1 MPYYSLKSTAIKLM
15 TWDPEKPKSKS
26 GSISSSPMTR
36 SSLTPK
42 PNLNARCNNQN
53 RVSSSPTPRPNPN
66 TRYNDQYNA
75 SKDPA
80 EGFEAIPLS
89 ESYFNSEFPG
99 IGFLGS
105 HGSYPFFLVHAG
117 KEILQTGDNGSS
129 GKDTSYRSTAY
140 GINAPKDDEVTKAS
154 WDDTNE
160 LPSRVDSLPS
170 LSPIASSCLQGT
182 VATGNRET
190 PRIQT
195 RASSAKMTSASLES
209 KLRSRST
216 RRRLQPIKL
225 VFELPERAY
234 VPSIVTKKPYDLC
247 INIYY
252 NGQLS
257 ASRILKAHCHPS
269 ERDQQYSGRR
279 LQTEVELPWA
289 IVLSQQSSSF
299 SDDANGPLTKHGQT
313 VADRWDQINK
323 LLAEDSSAWKKHDGC
338 RSPMYEYLEE
348 LAKVPI
354 PESLKNAGGGM
365 DSRMGLIDIAITMG
379 HSIPLHSI
387 SRTLYAP
394 QHKIFENKIG
404 KNKVL
409 VTVPKK
415 GSEAEMKNVQK
426 EAQLR
431 LKATAKT
438 DAGSKSS
445 QKKAKGED
453 ESEPQ
458 YYSKALS
465 TFDPVIT
472 NSVLTFPTAGEA
484 WTGLELRK
492 GIPLRKVRKERE
504 AIFRAEDVLVGVRY
518 VLGF

>member
-1 MPYYSLKSTAIKLM
+1 MPHYSLKSTTITLM

-36 SSLTPK
+36 SGLR

-53 RVSSSPTPRPNPN
+53 RVSSSPTPKPSPNA
-66 TRYNDQYNA
+66 RYNDQYNA

-117 KEILQTGDNGSS
+117 KEILETGDNGSS

-140 GINAPKDDEVTKAS
+140 GINAPKDDEAIN
-154 WDDTNE
+154 WDNTNE
-160 LPSRVDSLPS
+160 LPSRVGSLPS
-170 LSPIASSCLQGT
+170 LPPIASSCLQGT
-182 VATGNRET
+182 AATERQET

-209 KLRSRST
+209 KLRST
-216 RRRLQPIKL
+216 DRRLQPIKL

-234 VPSIVTKKPYDLC
+234 VPSLVTNKSYDLC

-269 ERDQQYSGRR
+269 ERDLQYSGRR

-299 SDDANGPLTKHGQT
+299 SGDANGPLIKHGQT

-323 LLAEDSSAWKKHDGC
+323 LLAEDFNAWKKHDGC

-404 KNKVL
+404 KNQVL
-409 VTVPKK
+409 VTVPKE

-426 EAQLR
+426 VAQLR
-431 LKATAKT
+431 LKAFAKT
-438 DAGSKSS
+438 DAESKSS
-445 QKKAKGED
+445 RKKVKGED
-453 ESEPQ
+453 ASETK
-458 YYSKALS
+458 YSKALS
-465 TFDPVIT
+465 TFEPVIT
-472 NSVLTFPTAGEA
+472 DSVLTFPTAGEA

-492 GIPLRKVRKERE
+492 GTPLRRVRKERE